1 MTQLTHF
8 WPIFGPFRPN
18 FMTRMSHF
26 GGFIAH
32 FQPFLPVNDPTDH
45 FFGPLFA
52 PFEPLFGSIVA
63 DICYSR
69 DEHWPSNMILG
80 TIAQEGRQYVPA
92 MATVTNK
99 T

>member
-1 MTQLTHF
+1 M
-8 WPIFGPFRPN
+8 
-18 FMTRMSHF
+18 
-26 GGFIAH
+26 
-32 FQPFLPVNDPTDH
+32 NDPIDQ
-45 FFGPLFA
+45 FWVLFLAPL
-52 PFEPLFGSIVA
+52 ESLFGSIVT

>member
-1 MTQLTHF
+1 M
-8 WPIFGPFRPN
+8 
-18 FMTRMSHF
+18 
-26 GGFIAH
+26 
-32 FQPFLPVNDPTDH
+32 NDPIDQ
-45 FFGPLFA
+45 FWVLFLAPL
-52 PFEPLFGSIVA
+52 ESLFGSIVT

-69 DEHWPSNMILG
+69 DEHWPSNMILE